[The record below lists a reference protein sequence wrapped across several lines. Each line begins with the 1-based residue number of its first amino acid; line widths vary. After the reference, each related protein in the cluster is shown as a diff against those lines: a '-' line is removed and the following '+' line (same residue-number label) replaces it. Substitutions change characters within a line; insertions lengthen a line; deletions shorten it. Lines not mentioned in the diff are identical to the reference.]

1 MEPRLIIVC
10 DPRADHQA
18 IKEASYMNIP
28 VIALCDADSPLKY
41 VDIAIPAN
49 NKGDQSIALMFY
61 LLARETKMIR
71 GEIPRNEEWSEMV
84 DLFMYREI
92 TEKKKSIDDDD
103 LDAGNYRDEVEA
115 DDNAVAKFRDGDA
128 GENDEEEADGD
139 AAWAGKTPA

>member
-115 DDNAVAKFRDGDA
+115 DENAVAKFRDGDA
-128 GENDEEEADGD
+128 GENDEEEEEGD
-139 AAWAGKTPA
+139 AAWAGKTPE

>member
-18 IKEASYMNIP
+18 IKEASYMSIP

-128 GENDEEEADGD
+128 GENDEEEEEGD

>member
-1 MEPRLIIVC
+1 
-10 DPRADHQA
+10 
-18 IKEASYMNIP
+18 MNIP
-28 VIALCDADSPLKY
+28 TIALCDADSPLKY

-128 GENDEEEADGD
+128 GENDEEEEEGD

>member
-128 GENDEEEADGD
+128 GENDEEEEEGD
-139 AAWAGKTPA
+139 AAWAGQTPA